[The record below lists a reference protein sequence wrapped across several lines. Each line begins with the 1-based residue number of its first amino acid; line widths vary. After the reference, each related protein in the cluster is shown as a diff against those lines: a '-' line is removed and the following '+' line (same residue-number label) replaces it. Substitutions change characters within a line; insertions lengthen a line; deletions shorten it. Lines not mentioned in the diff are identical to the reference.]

1 MLELD
6 LGIGVAAFDEKDTP
20 VQVAGEVRSSG
31 GGFAVAGGWE
41 GVGAEFVRGGG
52 DSGIQ
57 GDEGRGVAM
66 NERIGRMG
74 GDRGDGGAKAKCVG

>member
-6 LGIGVAAFDEKDTP
+6 LGIGVAAFDEKRTP
-20 VQVAGEVRSSG
+20 LYRLPERYDPQVEDSQWLAVGRELVLSSFGGEEIPAFRVT
-31 GGFAVAGGWE
+31 
-41 GVGAEFVRGGG
+41 RGGG
-52 DSGIQ
+52 
-57 GDEGRGVAM
+57 AM